1 MLLETKMSNKQPP
14 LPVTVRFPEVGK
26 KEFYTG
32 LTRNAL
38 LRMWRNGLLQ
48 TTFINPGTPG
58 RGYRVIFLRPLIQY
72 LEEQREFMPGES
84 LELPENPPS
93 NYSPRKKRK

>member
-1 MLLETKMSNKQPP
+1 MSNKEPP
-14 LPVTVRFPEVGK
+14 LPVTVRFPAIGK

-38 LRMWRNGLLQ
+38 IRMWKHGLLQ

-72 LEEQREFMPGES
+72 LEEQREFMPGEA

-93 NYSPRKKRK
+93 EILPRRKKRK